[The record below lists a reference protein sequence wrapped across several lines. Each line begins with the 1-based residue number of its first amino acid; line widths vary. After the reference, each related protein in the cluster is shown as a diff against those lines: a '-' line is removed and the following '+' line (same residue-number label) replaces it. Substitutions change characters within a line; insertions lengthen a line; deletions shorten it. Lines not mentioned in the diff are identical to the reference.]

1 MGLVRDIDLVVGDD
15 MAVAGFFLLK
25 IVIYNSNAECLSLGR
40 GLHALGIVSHKAL
53 IPACLVDVQL
63 GDR

>member
-15 MAVAGFFLLK
+15 LAVAGLFLLK

-40 GLHALGIVSHKAL
+40 GLHAL
-53 IPACLVDVQL
+53 
-63 GDR
+63 